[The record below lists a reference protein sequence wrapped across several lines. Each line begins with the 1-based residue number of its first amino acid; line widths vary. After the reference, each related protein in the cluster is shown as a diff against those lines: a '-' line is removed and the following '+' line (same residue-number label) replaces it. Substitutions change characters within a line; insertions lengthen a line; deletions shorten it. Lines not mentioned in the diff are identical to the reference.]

1 MNIYII
7 DTSSLIEMKNRY
19 PKKNF
24 PRLWEKVEE
33 LISKNRLISPLE
45 VRKEI
50 ERGDDELSKWV
61 KNKKINR
68 MFIKPDSLQMEKAK
82 EIINKYDLAQVEK
95 PDNLNADPYL
105 IALALVKKER
115 SKKELVEMKLFD
127 KDNVNIDYII
137 ITEESTKPKKIPSI
151 GSKES
156 KKIPSICKDL
166 GINCIKLLKMID
178 LESWSF

>member
-24 PRLWEKVEE
+24 PSLWEKVEE

-61 KNKKINR
+61 KNKKINK
-68 MFIKPDSLQMEKAK
+68 MFIKPDSLQMQKAK
-82 EIINKYDLAQVEK
+82 EIIKKYDPLAEVEK
-95 PDNLNADPYL
+95 PDNLNADPFL
-105 IALALVKKER
+105 IALALVKKEL
-115 SKKELVEMKLFD
+115 SKKELVAMKLF
-127 KDNVNIDYII
+127 KDNVTIDYII
-137 ITEESTKPKKIPSI
+137 ITEESIKPN
-151 GSKES
+151 
-156 KKIPSICKDL
+156 KIPSICKDL

-178 LESWSF
+178 LEGWSF

>member
-24 PRLWEKVEE
+24 PSLWEKIEE

-61 KNKKINR
+61 KNKKINK
-68 MFIKPDSLQMEKAK
+68 MFIEPDSLQMEKAN
-82 EIINKYDLAQVEK
+82 EIINKYDSLAKVEK
-95 PDNLNADPYL
+95 PDNLNADPFL
-105 IALALVKKER
+105 IALALVKKEL
-115 SKKELVEMKLFD
+115 SKKELVAMKLFD

-137 ITEESTKPKKIPSI
+137 ITEESIKPN
-151 GSKES
+151 
-156 KKIPSICKDL
+156 KIPSICKDL

-178 LESWSF
+178 LEGWSF

>member
-24 PRLWEKVEE
+24 PSLWEKIEE

-68 MFIKPDSLQMEKAK
+68 MFIKPDRLQMEKAK
-82 EIINKYDLAQVEK
+82 EIINKYDPLAQVEK

-105 IALALVKKER
+105 IALALVKKEL
-115 SKKELVEMKLFD
+115 SKKELVAMKLFD
-127 KDNVNIDYII
+127 KNSVAIDYII
-137 ITEESTKPKKIPSI
+137 ITEESIKPNKIPY
-151 GSKES
+151 
-156 KKIPSICKDL
+156 ICKDL

-178 LESWSF
+178 LEGWSF

>member
-24 PRLWEKVEE
+24 PSLWEKVEE

-45 VRKEI
+45 VKKEI

-68 MFIKPDSLQMEKAK
+68 MFIEPDSLQMEKAK
-82 EIINKYDLAQVEK
+82 EILKKNPFLAEVEK
-95 PDNLNADPYL
+95 PDNLNADPFL
-105 IALALVKKER
+105 IALALVKKEL
-115 SKKELVEMKLFD
+115 SKKELVLMKLF
-127 KDNVNIDYII
+127 KDNVTIDYII
-137 ITEESTKPKKIPSI
+137 ITEESIKPN
-151 GSKES
+151 
-156 KKIPSICKDL
+156 KIPSICKDL
-166 GINCIKLLKMID
+166 KINCIKLLKMID
-178 LESWSF
+178 LEGWFF